1 MNAVFFILLTL
12 FFVAFQTILLPSF
25 LWFEQCFDLV
35 IIEILFLSFISSH
48 YSIILSI
55 TAIGCLMDSISGVPF
70 GHHIF
75 SYLWVYI
82 IVQIARQL
90 LFQRS
95 TVFIFIMSIVS
106 ISIQH
111 GFLLFSVF
119 VRHGVDAIWNFN
131 FNLLVWQTFWG
142 VVFIPPGL
150 WLINVFW
157 QKWILKT
164 KFFQN
169 SVFQNT
175 EDRIDRI
182 Q

>member
-1 MNAVFFILLTL
+1 MNAFFFITLTL
-12 FFVAFQTILLPSF
+12 FFIVIQTIILPTF
-25 LWFEQCFDLV
+25 LWFDQCFDLL
-35 IIEILFLSFISSH
+35 IIEILFLSFIPSH
-48 YSIILSI
+48 YSMVLAII
-55 TAIGCLMDSISGVPF
+55 AIGCLMDSISGVPF
-70 GHHIF
+70 GHYIF

-82 IVQIARQL
+82 IVQIAKQL

-119 VRHGVDAIWNFN
+119 VQNGVDAIWELNFT
-131 FNLLVWQTFWG
+131 LLIRQIFWG
-142 VVFIPPGL
+142 VVFIPPGI
-150 WLINVFW
+150 WLINIFW

-164 KFFQN
+164 KFLQN